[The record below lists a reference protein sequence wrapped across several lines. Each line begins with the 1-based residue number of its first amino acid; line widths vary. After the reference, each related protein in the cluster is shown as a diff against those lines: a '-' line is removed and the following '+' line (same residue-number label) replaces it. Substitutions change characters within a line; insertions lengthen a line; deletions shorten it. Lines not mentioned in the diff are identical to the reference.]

1 MTNVCSWS
9 RCRAPLN
16 ILTRALFLL
25 SCAGHR
31 HEGDGQERGALI
43 ARVGAVDEQ
52 QALGKLLAHE
62 KDEPPA
68 DGELIQQPLRDVVG
82 RPLIFR

>member
-1 MTNVCSWS
+1 VLKASKTLS
-9 RCRAPLN
+9 
-16 ILTRALFLL
+16 LFGL
-25 SCAGHR
+25 AGHGD
-31 HEGDGQERGALI
+31 EGDGQERGALI